1 MRLETADC
9 DDLYFFIMICNS
21 IKSSPGYSHSLK
33 QRKESK
39 NLFIHEMTHKNHWD
53 AAKDIRKKAALKIKR

>member
-9 DDLYFFIMICNS
+9 DNLYFFIMICNS

-39 NLFIHEMTHKNHWD
+39 NLFIHEMTYKNHGD
-53 AAKDIRKKAALKIKR
+53 AAKDIRKKQL

>member
-1 MRLETADC
+1 MRLENANC
-9 DDLYFFIMICNS
+9 DNLYFFILICER

-39 NLFIHEMTHKNHWD
+39 NLFIHEMIHKNHWD
-53 AAKDIRKKAALKIKR
+53 VAKDIRKKQL